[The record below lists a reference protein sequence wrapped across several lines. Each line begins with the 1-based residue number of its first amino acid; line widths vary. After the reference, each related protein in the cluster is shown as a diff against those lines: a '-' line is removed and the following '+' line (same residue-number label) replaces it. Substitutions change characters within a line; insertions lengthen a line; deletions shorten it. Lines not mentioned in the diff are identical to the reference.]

1 MTPIHGDGHS
11 ATIARR
17 DTSGRI
23 LVYLDAAPQEGAE
36 TLSNFPTFRIAHN
49 EVVSKDVHRD
59 AAAVGLRFVDAVGSC
74 VIDRYTTRVKSNR
87 YREIACYVQGPTTAS
102 VIVAAA
108 LESEW
113 TRALPLLE
121 RAVSVYR
128 AR

>member
-1 MTPIHGDGHS
+1 M
-11 ATIARR
+11 
-17 DTSGRI
+17 
-23 LVYLDAAPQEGAE
+23 YLDAAPQEGAE